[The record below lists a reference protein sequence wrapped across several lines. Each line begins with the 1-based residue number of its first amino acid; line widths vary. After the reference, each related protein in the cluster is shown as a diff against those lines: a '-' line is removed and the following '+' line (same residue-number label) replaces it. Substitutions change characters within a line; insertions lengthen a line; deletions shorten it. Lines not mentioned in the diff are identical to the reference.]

1 MDLGHVGI
9 HVRDFEAML
18 GFYQRVFG
26 FVISDIKRGPERS
39 IVFLTSEPEVHHQ
52 FVIANGRAA
61 DDHSR
66 VINQISFRLSSLV
79 ELQRIGRAIKRE
91 AVEELDIITHGT
103 AWSIYFR
110 DPEGNRAE
118 AFVDTPWY
126 VDQPFRAPIDLD
138 QPEDVLRRDTE
149 ALCRTL
155 PGFQNI
161 EQWRL
166 KLAQRFEVAKA
177 QVPSVE

>member
-9 HVRDFEAML
+9 HVRDFDAML

-66 VINQISFRLSSLV
+66 VINQISFRVSSLA
-79 ELQRIGRAIKRE
+79 ELKRIGSALRGE
-91 AVEELDIITHGT
+91 QVEDLDIITHGT
-103 AWSIYFR
+103 AWSIYF
-110 DPEGNRAE
+110 
-118 AFVDTPWY
+118 
-126 VDQPFRAPIDLD
+126 
-138 QPEDVLRRDTE
+138 
-149 ALCRTL
+149 
-155 PGFQNI
+155 
-161 EQWRL
+161 
-166 KLAQRFEVAKA
+166 
-177 QVPSVE
+177 S

>member
-26 FVISDIKRGPERS
+26 FVVSDIKRGAQRS
-39 IVFLTSEPEVHHQ
+39 IAFLTSEPDIHHQ
-52 FVIANGRAA
+52 LVLASGRDP
-61 DDHSR
+61 DDRSR
-66 VINQISFRLSSLV
+66 VINQISFRVSSLA
-79 ELQRIGRAIKRE
+79 ELKRIGAALERE
-91 AVEELDIITHGT
+91 AVEEVDVITHGT

-126 VDQPFRAPIDLD
+126 VDQPFRAPIDLNR
-138 QPEDVLRRDTE
+138 PEETLRRETE
-149 ALCRTL
+149 ALCRAQ
-155 PGFQNI
+155 PGFQSI
-161 EQWRL
+161 EEWRR
-166 KLAQRFEVAKA
+166 KIACRFEAARV
-177 QVPSVE
+177 V

>member
-9 HVRDFEAML
+9 HVRDFDAML

-26 FVISDIKRGPERS
+26 FVVSDIKRGPERS
-39 IVFLTSEPEVHHQ
+39 IAFLTSEPDIHHQ
-52 FVIANGRAA
+52 FVIANGRDP
-61 DDHSR
+61 DDDSR
-66 VINQISFRLSSLV
+66 VINQISFRVSSLA
-79 ELQRIGRAIKRE
+79 ELKRIGQALKYE
-91 AVEELDIITHGT
+91 TVKELDIITHGT

-126 VDQPFRAPIDLD
+126 VDQPFRAAIDLD
-138 QPEDVLRRDTE
+138 QPEENLRKDTE

-155 PGFQNI
+155 PGFESI
-161 EQWRL
+161 EVWRS
-166 KLAQRFEVAKA
+166 KLAQRFKAAK
-177 QVPSVE
+177 S